1 MTYEEF
7 KILTYIKWC
16 EALENEDAEFDK
28 AFAVLDVDGS
38 GKLDPVEFKYSKTCA
53 KRPLSKRPKI
63 VFKTQLSLNA
73 GQRYCRM
80 LQVEHSA

>member
-7 KILTYIKWC
+7 KILTYRKWC

-53 KRPLSKRPKI
+53 KRPLSKKTKM
-63 VFKTQLSLNA
+63 VFKNQLSFNA
-73 GQRYCRM
+73 GQKYRRM
-80 LQVEHSA
+80 LQVLVS